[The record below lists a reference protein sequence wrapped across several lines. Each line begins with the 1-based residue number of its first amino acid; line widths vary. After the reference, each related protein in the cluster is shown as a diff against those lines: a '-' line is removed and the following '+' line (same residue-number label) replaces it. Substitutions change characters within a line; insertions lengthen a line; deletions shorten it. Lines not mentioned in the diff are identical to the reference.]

1 MTMSSTAV
9 IDYEQLVRAYRESLT
24 TVLRGFSAGADFL
37 DMWVPDDD
45 HHKSILNLI
54 ESAES
59 AGVEQ
64 VSIRVGAETLKGLD
78 LGKLERMTA
87 QLATI
92 RAKPDGDGV
101 ILEIH
106 CG

>member
-1 MTMSSTAV
+1 MAPTVTV
-9 IDYEQLVRAYRESLT
+9 DYEELVRAYREALT

-37 DMWVPDDD
+37 DMWVLDDD

-59 AGVEQ
+59 AGVKRIC
-64 VSIRVGAETLKGLD
+64 IRVGANTLKGLD
-78 LGKLERMTA
+78 LAKLERMVG

-92 RAKPDGDGV
+92 QVTSDDDGV

-106 CG
+106 YA

>member
-1 MTMSSTAV
+1 MAPTVTV
-9 IDYEQLVRAYRESLT
+9 DYEELVRAYRESLT

-37 DMWVPDDD
+37 DMWVLDDD

-59 AGVEQ
+59 SGVEQ
-64 VSIRVGAETLKGLD
+64 VSIRVGADTLKGLD
-78 LGKLERMTA
+78 LAKLERMVG

-92 RAKPDGDGV
+92 QVKSDGDGV

-106 CG
+106 CA